1 MKRFRILCLLVVVLF
16 TLVFPLLI
24 GDQNIVSIAV
34 NVLLLTAA
42 AAAWNILSGYT
53 GYVSLG
59 SATYFGLG
67 AYTLALICQNWH
79 IPGGFAPFFL
89 LPLAGLVAGLF
100 AIPLGWLALRTRR
113 YTFIVITIAMFFIF
127 QLLAFNLGGLTN
139 GSGGIFFP
147 LPDWAPD
154 LSDLPFYY
162 VALALLLL
170 ILFISWWIRHS
181 KFGLGLLAIRDD
193 EDRALG
199 LGINIQWYKLGAY
212 VLSAV
217 CIGMIG
223 SAVAYYSG
231 QVFPQSAFDQ
241 TFDINVAVIVYL
253 GGTGTVLGPLVG
265 GLLIQPLQ
273 TYLTSQLGATALGI
287 DQILLGACLLGIILV
302 MPEGVVP
309 TLYRWRRKSTST
321 VLQPEGKPV
330 EMPVPASHAL
340 QTAATFRSTDP
351 PAQEM
356 EVPNIP
362 NAVTEFSPE
371 PVGSVDS
378 QEMEVLG
385 VPIEQ
390 RPNQL
395 VWDLPFDSDE
405 SLFSSTGT
413 MGRVKAQRL
422 VPISHPESTKATQ
435 EKVPTSHPE
444 STRLAQEKM
453 PTSSTASWRCPVC
466 RKPFR
471 LKGNTCY
478 CPHCGIFRSVSMA
491 E

>member
-1 MKRFRILCLLVVVLF
+1 LVVVISS
-16 TLVFPLLI
+16 LVFPLLI

-59 SATYFGLG
+59 SVTYFGLG

-113 YTFIVITIAMFFIF
+113 YTFIVITIALFFIF
-127 QLLAFNLGGLTN
+127 QLLASNLGGLTN
-139 GSGGIFFP
+139 GSDGIFFP

-154 LSDLPFYY
+154 IFDLPFYY

-199 LGINIQWYKLGAY
+199 LGINIRRYKLGAY

-217 CIGMIG
+217 CIGMVG

-321 VLQPEGKPV
+321 VLQPGGKPV
-330 EMPVPASHAL
+330 EMLVPASHAL

-371 PVGSVDS
+371 PLGSNDS
-378 QEMEVLG
+378 QEMEVPG

-390 RPNQL
+390 RANQL

-422 VPISHPESTKATQ
+422 LPISHPESMKAT
-435 EKVPTSHPE
+435 
-444 STRLAQEKM
+444 QEKM